1 MRPFCFILLLLLV
14 QVGKAQHSK
23 RDKLEQERKQLLT
36 EIKAKKSQL
45 NQTVKEKQVALAE
58 KQKINQALIKNQTV
72 VGSLK
77 KDVCTLEGCISRTE
91 SVIGCMDD
99 DLVKIKKEYQKGW
112 QSTYCQY
119 RFQPSIV
126 VDAQQTN
133 VAILRNYY
141 LQSYK
146 NFRQREI
153 LAIRATQNDL
163 GGKKES
169 NEQQLDQKSIVLDK
183 ESQKQLK
190 LHTDL
195 QQKTIALNELAE
207 TEKTLAKTIEK
218 RQKAHED
225 LNLAI
230 ETIIRDEMNRRLA
243 ASRTK
248 KSKSS
253 GLMTASMSKTSK
265 ANNMNLIVET
275 PESTELSNG
284 FSSNKG
290 KLPWPVEKGYI
301 SKKYGVQPHQ
311 ELKSVMVKNN
321 GIDITTDAG
330 SKVRAVFAGN
340 VVGVMYVPGCKYVVL
355 VQHGSFYTVYSNLEK
370 ATVKIGDS
378 VKTKQTLGSLSSSG
392 SNNEV
397 HFEVWKDKLKMDP
410 SIWVNK

>member
-1 MRPFCFILLLLLV
+1 MRQLCFILVLLST
-14 QVGKAQHSK
+14 QVVYGQHTK
-23 RDKLEQERKQLLT
+23 RDKLEQERKQILT
-36 EIKAKKSQL
+36 EIKAKKTQL
-45 NQTVKEKQVALAE
+45 KQTVQEKKLALVE
-58 KQKINQALIKNQTV
+58 KQKINQALLKNQTV

-91 SVIGCMDD
+91 CVMGCLDD
-99 DLVKIKKEYQKGW
+99 DLVKIKKEYQKKW
-112 QSTYCQY
+112 QSIYCQY
-119 RFQPSIV
+119 RFHPV
-126 VDAQQTN
+126 LVPDATKIN
-133 VAILRNYY
+133 DVSLKNYY
-141 LQSYK
+141 LQTYK

-163 GGKKES
+163 VDKKES
-169 NEQQLDQKSIVLDK
+169 NEQQLDHKSTVLDH

-195 QQKTIALNELAE
+195 QQKNIALTELAE
-207 TEKTLAKTIEK
+207 TEKILAKTIEK

-248 KSKSS
+248 KSKGS
-253 GLMTASMSKTSK
+253 GLMTASLTKSTK
-265 ANNMNLIVET
+265 ANTNLIVET

-290 KLPWPVEKGYI
+290 KLPWPVEKGFI

-311 ELKSVMVKNN
+311 ELKSIMVKNN
-321 GIDITTDAG
+321 GIDIATDAG
-330 SKVRAVFAGN
+330 AKVRSVFGGS

-370 ATVKIGDS
+370 ANVKIGDA
-378 VKTKQTLGSLSSSG
+378 VKTKQTIGTLASTGT
-392 SNNEV
+392 NNEV